1 MKKKRKKWIILG
13 AAVILV
19 VVAVALTFGKKG
31 KIIPSV
37 QASALKQTALS
48 NTVST
53 TGVVQ
58 STDNVNVYTTLN
70 YSIKTV
76 AVKVGDRVKAG
87 DVLCQLD
94 TQDLTDTITQKEDAL
109 RLNAATA
116 AQKIKISEKK
126 YSDSKSNLDAGFNT
140 QINTAQNQ
148 VDSAKRDLDTAL
160 QNQVTAKAKIEKDFN
175 TSLITANANVD
186 TASVNLSRAQSKYDD
201 AKKRKKDGDYDNE
214 DTIDAEIKSD
224 REALND
230 AQRAHDNAQKNLS
243 ATKAS
248 SDQELAQYQT
258 TVNTA
263 QANYNSAVKSLN
275 AAQAAVNQ
283 DLQNTQQSIASDKLS
298 ADDTVQRAELASLRT
313 KLAKCTVTAPTSG
326 TVTAVYAVQNATANG
341 LLFVIENTDALKI
354 SVQVKEYDVGNLKE
368 GMRVIVKSDS
378 TGDDQYEGTLQ
389 RISPTA
395 EKSNDGKTV
404 SSSDVEFDADVVV
417 SSKNTRLKIGMN
429 ARAEIIVEKKDSVF
443 AVPYDAVTTDAQ
455 GKDIVYI
462 AKKQSNGTYQAE
474 ALAVTTGIETD
485 AEVEISGDGLKD
497 GLQIISDSKQITSG
511 ETVTLGGAVSSKA
524 SSASTATPGA
534 MRAEVMG

>member
-13 AAVILV
+13 AVVILV
-19 VVAVALTFGKKG
+19 VVAVALTLGKKG

-148 VDSAKRDLDTAL
+148 VDSAKRDLDSAL
-160 QNQVTAKAKIEKDFN
+160 QKQSDAKKKIEQDLN

-186 TASVNLSRAQSKYDD
+186 SASVNLSRAQKKYDD
-201 AKKRKKDGDYDNE
+201 DKQSKKDNSYLVDD
-214 DTIDAEIKSD
+214 IDALIKSD

-230 AQRAHDNAQKNLS
+230 AQRAYDNAQKNLS

-283 DLQNTQQSIASDKLS
+283 DLENTQQSIASDKLS

-341 LLFVIENTDALKI
+341 LLFVIENTEALKI

-429 ARAEIIVEKKDSVF
+429 ARAEIVVEKKDSVF

>member
-1 MKKKRKKWIILG
+1 
-13 AAVILV
+13 VILV
-19 VVAVALTFGKKG
+19 VVAVALTLGKKG

-148 VDSAKRDLDTAL
+148 VDSAKRDLDSAL
-160 QNQVTAKAKIEKDFN
+160 QKQSDAKKKIEQDLN

-186 TASVNLSRAQSKYDD
+186 SASVNLSRAQKKYDD
-201 AKKRKKDGDYDNE
+201 DKQSKKDNSYLVDD
-214 DTIDAEIKSD
+214 IDALIKSD

-230 AQRAHDNAQKNLS
+230 AQRAYDNAQKNLS

-283 DLQNTQQSIASDKLS
+283 DLENTQQSIASDKLS

-341 LLFVIENTDALKI
+341 LLFVIENTEALKI

-429 ARAEIIVEKKDSVF
+429 ARAEIVVEKKDSVF